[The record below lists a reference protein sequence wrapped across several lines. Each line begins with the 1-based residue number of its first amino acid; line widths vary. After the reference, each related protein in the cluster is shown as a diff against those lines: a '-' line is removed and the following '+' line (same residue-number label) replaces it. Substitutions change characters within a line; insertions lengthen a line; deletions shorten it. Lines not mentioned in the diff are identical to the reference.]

1 MNRLEAT
8 RRLVK
13 HLADEIVLANL
24 GNASWDLQ
32 TAAERPQN
40 YYSMG
45 SMGLV
50 SSMGLGMALAQPR
63 RKVVVLDGDGSL
75 LMNLGSLATI
85 AVVAPS
91 NLVHVVWDN
100 EQFQLTGSQKTHT
113 AKGVDL
119 AGIARNAGIRQV
131 LEPRDEDE
139 FEAAC
144 VEALGSEGPWFL
156 MAKVVPAPSQAR
168 ILWDP
173 VLLKYNFMRGIGTL
187 EQ

>member
-1 MNRLEAT
+1 M
-8 RRLVK
+8 
-13 HLADEIVLANL
+13 ANL

-45 SMGLV
+45 SMGLI
-50 SSMGLGMALAQPR
+50 SSMGLGMAMAQPR
-63 RKVVVLDGDGSL
+63 RKVIILDGDGSL

-85 AVVAPS
+85 GVVAPP
-91 NLVHVVWDN
+91 NLIHVVWDN
-100 EQFQLTGSQKTHT
+100 EQFQLTGGQKTHT
-113 AKGVDL
+113 ARGVDL
-119 AGIARNAGIRQV
+119 AGIARNAGIRRV
-131 LEPRDEDE
+131 HVPGNEDQ

-156 MAKVVPAPSQAR
+156 LAKVAPEPAQAR

-187 EQ
+187 DR

>member
-13 HLADEIVLANL
+13 HIGNGIILANL
-24 GNASWDLQ
+24 GHASWDLQ

-45 SMGLV
+45 SMGLI

-63 RKVVVLDGDGSL
+63 RKVVILDGDGSL

-85 AVVAPS
+85 AVVSPS
-91 NLVHVVWDN
+91 NLIHVVWDN
-100 EQFQLTGSQKTHT
+100 EQFQLTGGQKTHT
-113 AKGVDL
+113 GRGVDL
-119 AGIARNAGIRQV
+119 AGIASKTGIRRV
-131 LEPRDEDE
+131 LQTREEDE

-144 VEALGSEGPWFL
+144 VEALGSEGPWFIL
-156 MAKVVPAPSQAR
+156 AKVAPEPSQAR

-173 VLLKYNFMRGIGTL
+173 VLLKYNFMRGVGTL